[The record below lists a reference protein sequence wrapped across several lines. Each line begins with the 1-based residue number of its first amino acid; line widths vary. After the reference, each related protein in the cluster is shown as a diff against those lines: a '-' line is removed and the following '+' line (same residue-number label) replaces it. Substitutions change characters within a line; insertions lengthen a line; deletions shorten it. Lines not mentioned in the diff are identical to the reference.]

1 MSSHGFPIW
10 LLSSTMH
17 REFKWTKDSQH
28 DIEKK
33 NGKKYKLLNIK
44 IHFKALVLK
53 TVDFVVRRI
62 HIN

>member
-1 MSSHGFPIW
+1 
-10 LLSSTMH
+10 MH